1 LVTHIQRVSCR
12 TLKIYQSSSQPQGLV
27 LGSNRLR
34 HTKTIYTM
42 AQDEKIFAEGF
53 SFKRNEKAP
62 DFVVGR
68 LSLKVDDAIA
78 FIRDHQKNGWVNL
91 NIKTA
96 RSGNHYVEL
105 DTYEPPTQQGA
116 SQSAPKPKAKVV
128 VAEDDGDLPF

>member
-1 LVTHIQRVSCR
+1 
-12 TLKIYQSSSQPQGLV
+12 
-27 LGSNRLR
+27 
-34 HTKTIYTM
+34 M

-68 LSLKVDDAIA
+68 LSLKVDDAVA
-78 FIRDHQKNGWVNL
+78 FIKDHQKNGWVNL

-105 DTYEPPTQQGA
+105 DTYEPTTQNPPN
-116 SQSAPKPKAKVV
+116 QSATSKAEPKPKARVV
-128 VAEDDGDLPF
+128 LPEPEDDGELPF